1 MLATPSGTPE
11 SAPPSANKIT
21 RGHSCVLC
29 QQRKVKCDKQKPS
42 CGNCIKAR
50 AECIPSAPTQ
60 PRRRKRKLAETD
72 LVDRLR
78 KYEHLL
84 KTHGIKIEDEE
95 PAQRTGNEGP
105 HFDDDMDSR
114 EMTLSAPRARNTEK
128 GALFADKDNSH
139 YVEKYFPSSPFNCH
153 VLTCLV
159 HCGRT

>member
-11 SAPPSANKIT
+11 SVPPSANKIT

-29 QQRKVKCDKQKPS
+29 QQRKVKCDKRKPS

-72 LVDRLR
+72 LVGRLR

-95 PAQRTGNEGP
+95 PAHRTGNEGP

-114 EMTLSAPRARNTEK
+114 EMTLSAPRASNAEK

-139 YVEKYFPSSPFNCH
+139 YVEK
-153 VLTCLV
+153 
-159 HCGRT
+159 